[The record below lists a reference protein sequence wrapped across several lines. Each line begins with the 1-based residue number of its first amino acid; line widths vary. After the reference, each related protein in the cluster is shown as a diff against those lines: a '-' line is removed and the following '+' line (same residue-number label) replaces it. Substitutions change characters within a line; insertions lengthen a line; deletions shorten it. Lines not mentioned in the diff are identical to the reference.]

1 MLTDV
6 TIWFAL
12 GNSDINF
19 NTSLFHIQKSPRLN
33 DTFYN
38 LSNSEI
44 YLTRKLEKS
53 KSKTLNGYRG
63 FNKLF

>member
-1 MLTDV
+1 MMFILKLWMLTDV
-6 TIWFAL
+6 TIRFAL

-33 DTFYN
+33 DKFYN

-44 YLTRKLEKS
+44 YLTRKSEKRARS
-53 KSKTLNGYRG
+53 
-63 FNKLF
+63 